1 MASARHS
8 DGPVSSWEKMAN
20 VVSWA
25 LRAHSKLQALVKDRN
40 SRVPS
45 GLFKE
50 EKLWGFGAWEPL
62 FQQTSRDCDVS
73 GKVLIQQG
81 YCIQHDHR
89 PISSEMKGL
98 PSESRKMWIC
108 NQEVQTI
115 SLIWATSLFPVCVG
129 TRALSKSLI
138 IFQMEKIHWKSWPK
152 MPLFFFFF

>member
-50 EKLWGFGAWEPL
+50 EKLWGFGAL
-62 FQQTSRDCDVS
+62 
-73 GKVLIQQG
+73 
-81 YCIQHDHR
+81 
-89 PISSEMKGL
+89 GL
-98 PSESRKMWIC
+98 G
-108 NQEVQTI
+108 
-115 SLIWATSLFPVCVG
+115 SLFS
-129 TRALSKSLI
+129 SKRLETVM
-138 IFQMEKIHWKSWPK
+138 FQERS
-152 MPLFFFFF
+152 